1 MTEGVDWM
9 AARRKAWATRKAE
22 LREREPGRVEQRRR
36 ELLERERVRA
46 RKSFDSGHI
55 AWSTLPETRVLTG
68 WHVDEQGCRART
80 VGNES

>member
-1 MTEGVDWM
+1 MTQSVDWM
-9 AARRKAWATRKAE
+9 KARNKAWATRRKRDIIE
-22 LREREPGRVEQRRR
+22 RDRERT
-36 ELLERERVRA
+36 

-68 WHVDEQGCRART
+68 WHIDSTGCRART